1 MTRILVF
8 LQVTV
13 LCCLFA
19 APAKADED
27 GVIGNIVEI
36 EGTATQTIGADT
48 MPAKVNAPVHLNDVL
63 KTGAQ
68 SRLFILLIDNT
79 EWTLSENANFRVTE
93 YVFDPADNTH
103 NKGRYSVLAGA
114 FRYVSGLVAKKPNPD
129 VLIATPIGSI
139 GIRGTDFWGG
149 MMDGS
154 YGVQVDEGRV
164 EVATDGGKVLVNAG
178 QGTSVRNRKF
188 APATPARWSSDRLQ
202 RSHASVRLQ
211 NQTAVRQR
219 IAAIQAHQPEMR
231 QRYKTFLQNRAGKTG
246 MGKTG
251 MDKTGAGNGAA
262 IAPRLRENRQ
272 QNGGLRANRALNNRP
287 LLDRAPETPRRQ
299 QQQDPAIQQQR
310 ENLRADRLEKLK
322 ERRAGRLQ

>member
-8 LQVTV
+8 FQVTV
-13 LCCLFA
+13 LCCLLA
-19 APAKADED
+19 VPAQADED

-36 EGTATQTIGADT
+36 EGTATQTVGANT
-48 MPAKVNAPVHLNDVL
+48 LPAKINAPVHMNDVL

-103 NKGRYSVLAGA
+103 NKGRYSVLSGA

-129 VLIATPIGSI
+129 VQITTPIGSI

-164 EVATDGGKVLVNAG
+164 EVATDGGRVLVNAG
-178 QGTSVRNRKF
+178 QGTSIRNRKF
-188 APATPARWSSDRLQ
+188 APAAPARWSRDRLQ
-202 RSHASVRLQ
+202 RSHASVRLE

-219 IAAIQAHQPEMR
+219 MAALQSHQPEMR
-231 QRYKTFLQNRAGKTG
+231 QRYKTYLQSRNGKIIAPNGAGKIIAPNSAGKTG
-246 MGKTG
+246 
-251 MDKTGAGNGAA
+251 AA
-262 IAPRLRENRQ
+262 TPASRLKENRQ
-272 QNGGLRANRALNNRP
+272 LLNRTP
-287 LLDRAPETPRRQ
+287 TTPRRQ
-299 QQQDPAIQQQR
+299 KQDRQQDTPAVQGDRR
-310 ENLRADRLEKLK
+310 ENLREERLEKLK
-322 ERRAGRLQ
+322 ERRRGLLQ